1 MSSYNREDILSI
13 IQFAQ
18 QLVGKPLREV
28 CNPEIINHG
37 YSGKGNFGQIL
48 EDYYFKYKP
57 NSDSRADFHEVGLEV
72 KSTALKKLKNNELR
86 AKERLVLN
94 MINYNDLVSQDFET
108 STFFE
113 KNAHLLLIF
122 YLYERGVNILDL
134 IVKLVGEWK
143 FPETDLEIIR
153 KDWELIKSKVIS
165 GKAHELSE
173 GDTVYLGACTKGG
186 KGGNPRS
193 QPYSSIL
200 AKQRAFSFKQG
211 YLNYII
217 DFLRNTTFDNDIN
230 IIDDKSL
237 LVEKS
242 FEEIVLE
249 KFQPYI
255 GITFEKIAQQ
265 VDFVAVF
272 SQPKS
277 MYSLLTNA
285 ILGLK
290 NRGEFV
296 EFKKAGIQIKTVRL
310 SSENMPREDISF
322 PAFEYLE
329 LIEEE
334 WEESELLGYL
344 ESKFL
349 FVFYKEIDNGL
360 VLDKVK
366 FWNMPQSDIEEAK
379 KVWEHTIQ
387 LIKAGNIVKSIQN
400 GIRRTNFSGSKG
412 NRVLHVRPHAKDS
425 TDTYPLPVFDTV
437 SGLSEYTKQSFWFN
451 KKYIKESIYYK

>member
-1 MSSYNREDILSI
+1 MSSFNRDDIESI
-13 IQFAQ
+13 IQYAQ

-28 CNPEIINHG
+28 CSPDIEKHG

-48 EDYYFKYKP
+48 EDYYFNYKP
-57 NSDSRADFHEVGLEV
+57 NSNSKADFHEVGLEL

-94 MINYNDLVSQDFET
+94 MINYNALVEEDFET

-122 YLYERGVNILDL
+122 YLYERGINILDL

-153 KDWELIKSKVIS
+153 KDWELIKSKVKS

-173 GDTVYLGACTKGG
+173 GDTIYLGACTKGG
-186 KGGNPRS
+186 KGGNPRT
-193 QPYSSIL
+193 QPNSTIL

-217 DFLRNTTFDNDIN
+217 DFLRNTDFDNEIN
-230 IIDDKSL
+230 IINDKSL
-237 LVEKS
+237 LAEKS
-242 FEEIVLE
+242 FEEIVLD

-255 GITFEKIAQQ
+255 GLAFDKIAQQ
-265 VDFVAVF
+265 LDFVAVL
-272 SQPKS
+272 SKPKS

-290 NRGEFV
+290 TRGEFV

-310 SSENMPREDISF
+310 SSKNIPKEDISF
-322 PAFEYLE
+322 PAFEFESLV
-329 LIEEE
+329 EEE
-334 WEESELLGYL
+334 WEESDLLGYL

-349 FVFYKEIDNGL
+349 FVFYKENDNDL

-387 LIKAGNIVKSIQN
+387 IIKTGTIVKTIQN
-400 GIRRTNFSGSKG
+400 GIRRTNFSGSR
-412 NRVLHVRPHAKDS
+412 NNNVLHVRPHALNANDI
-425 TDTYPLPVFDTV
+425 YPLPILDNVT
-437 SGLSEYTKQSFWFN
+437 GLKEYTKQSFWIS
-451 KKYIKESIYYK
+451 KKYIKEHIYLK